1 MGRFPRRTPTR
12 GWVMSIDNAIERVV
26 KRDRTIVLGALIA
39 VVALSWVYV
48 LAGAGMSVSA
58 FEMTRMS
65 AGKGGM
71 AKMTPAVWDIGYAG
85 VMFIMWWV
93 MMIAMMLPSATPMV
107 LLFAA
112 MNRKQKQKG
121 NPYVATAH
129 FASAYLIVWAG
140 FSVVAVA
147 LQWGLEALALLSPM
161 LISASVV
168 FGGGLLLGAG
178 IYQLT
183 PIKQACL
190 RNCRS
195 PLQFMMTRW
204 RSGGDGAFRMG
215 VEHGAYCVGCCWFL
229 MGLLFFGGVMNLYWI
244 IGLAVFVLMEKT
256 IPAGH
261 WFSYCVGVL
270 LILCGIVVLLEAI

>member
-1 MGRFPRRTPTR
+1 
-12 GWVMSIDNAIERVV
+12 MSIDIAIERMV
-26 KRDRTIVLGALIA
+26 KRDRAIVLAALTA
-39 VVALSWVYV
+39 VVALSWAYV
-48 LAGAGMSVSA
+48 LAGAGMRMSA
-58 FEMTRMS
+58 FEMTAS
-65 AGKGGM
+65 NGGM
-71 AKMTPAVWDIGYAG
+71 ATMMPAIWDIGYAG

-112 MNRKQKQKG
+112 MNRKQKEMG

-129 FASAYLIVWAG
+129 FASAYLIIWAG
-140 FSVVAVA
+140 FSFVAVA
-147 LQWGLEALALLSPM
+147 LQWALEGLALLSPM
-161 LISASVV
+161 LISASDF
-168 FGGGLLLGAG
+168 FGGGLLLAAG

-190 RNCRS
+190 KNCRS

-204 RSGGDGAFRMG
+204 RGGSDGAFRMG

-244 IGLAVFVLMEKT
+244 IGLAVFVLVEKT
-256 IPAGH
+256 IRSGH
-261 WFSYCVGVL
+261 WLSYCVGVL
-270 LILCGIVVLLEAI
+270 LILCGITVLHEAI